1 MKAYMIPLRD
11 TVPSM
16 RFPAVTIGLIV
27 ANVCMFLFEL
37 GVSTRGL
44 DVIFYQWG
52 IVPCT
57 FTRTCQ
63 ARILTPGGFR
73 SVALHPNYLT
83 LLSSMF
89 LHGGWMHIIGNM
101 WSLWIFGDNVEDRMG
116 RAGFLGFYLLSGL
129 AAGVLHIAFNPSSR
143 MPTVGASGAIAG
155 VMGAYLLL
163 FPHARVL
170 TLVPVFIFLQ
180 TIELPAV
187 FFLGFCF
194 LTNLLSGIGS
204 FAAHTG
210 AGGVAWWAHI
220 GGFLVGLLW
229 ALPLRRREARRY
241 QWYYY
246 ADDDNSRW

>member
-1 MKAYMIPLRD
+1 MFPLRD
-11 TVPSM
+11 TVPSL

-27 ANVCMFLFEL
+27 VNAFVFLFEL
-37 GVSTRGL
+37 GNTRGL
-44 DVIFYQWG
+44 DAVFYQWG

-57 FTRTCQ
+57 FTGTCH
-63 ARILTPGGFR
+63 ARLLTPGGFR
-73 SVALHPNYLT
+73 SVPLHPNYLT

-116 RAGFLGFYLLSGL
+116 RAGFLCFYLLSGL
-129 AAGVLHIAFNPSSR
+129 AAGVLHIAFNTSSR
-143 MPTVGASGAIAG
+143 VPTVGASGAIAG

-163 FPHARVL
+163 FPYARVV
-170 TLVPVFIFLQ
+170 TLVPIFIFLQ

-187 FFLGFCF
+187 FFLGFWF

-204 FAAHTG
+204 LAAHTG

-229 ALPLRRREARRY
+229 ALPLRRREVRGY
-241 QWYYY
+241 QQYYY
-246 ADDDNSRW
+246 DDNDRRW

>member
-1 MKAYMIPLRD
+1 MIPLRD
-11 TVPSM
+11 TVPSV

-27 ANVCMFLFEL
+27 VNAFVFLFEL
-37 GVSTRGL
+37 SNTRGL
-44 DVIFYQWG
+44 DAVFYQWG

-57 FTRTCQ
+57 FTSTCPP
-63 ARILTPGGFR
+63 RIRIPGGF
-73 SVALHPNYLT
+73 LLLPQHPPYLT
-83 LLSSMF
+83 ILSSMF

-116 RAGFLGFYLLSGL
+116 RAGFLCFYLLSGL
-129 AAGVLHIAFNPSSR
+129 AAGVLHIVFNPASR
-143 MPTVGASGAIAG
+143 VPTVGASGAIAG

-163 FPHARVL
+163 FPYARVL

-187 FFLGFCF
+187 FFLGFWF

-204 FAAHTG
+204 LAAHTG

-229 ALPLRRREARRY
+229 ALPLRRREARHSQRS
-241 QWYYY
+241 YY
-246 ADDDNSRW
+246 ADDDYSRW

>member
-1 MKAYMIPLRD
+1 MLPLRD
-11 TVPSM
+11 TIPSM

-27 ANVCMFLFEL
+27 VNACVFLFEL
-37 GVSTRGL
+37 GIGTRGL
-44 DVIFYQWG
+44 DAVFYQWG

-57 FTRTCQ
+57 YTGTCH
-63 ARILTPGGFR
+63 ARILTPSGFR
-73 SVALHPNYLT
+73 SGSLHPNYLT

-116 RAGFLGFYLLSGL
+116 RTGFLCFYLLSGL
-129 AAGVLHIAFNPSSR
+129 TAGVLHIAFNPSSR
-143 MPTVGASGAIAG
+143 VPTVGASGAIAG

-170 TLVPVFIFLQ
+170 TLVPIFIFLQ

-187 FFLGFCF
+187 FFLGFWF

-204 FAAHTG
+204 LAAHTG

-229 ALPLRRREARRY
+229 ALPLRRRDAKRSQR
-241 QWYYY
+241 YYY
-246 ADDDNSRW
+246 ADDDYSRW

>member
-1 MKAYMIPLRD
+1 MIPLRD
-11 TVPSM
+11 TIPSM

-27 ANVCMFLFEL
+27 VNAFVFLFEL
-37 GVSTRGL
+37 GVSARGL
-44 DVIFYQWG
+44 DAVFYQWG

-57 FTRTCQ
+57 FTGTCP
-63 ARILTPGGFR
+63 ARLR
-73 SVALHPNYLT
+73 LLVHPNYLT

-116 RAGFLGFYLLSGL
+116 RAGFLCFYLLSGL
-129 AAGVLHIAFNPSSR
+129 TAGVLHIAFNPSSR
-143 MPTVGASGAIAG
+143 IPTVGASGAIAG

-170 TLVPVFIFLQ
+170 TLVPIFIFLQ

-187 FFLGFCF
+187 FFLGFWF

-204 FAAHTG
+204 LAAHTG

-229 ALPLRRREARRY
+229 ALPLRRREDRRY
-241 QWYYY
+241 QQYYY
-246 ADDDNSRW
+246 ADDDYRRW

>member
-1 MKAYMIPLRD
+1 MIPLRD
-11 TVPSM
+11 TVPSI

-27 ANVCMFLFEL
+27 VNAFVFLFEL
-37 GVSTRGL
+37 GASTRGL
-44 DVIFYQWG
+44 DAVFYQWG

-57 FTRTCQ
+57 FTNTCPVRL
-63 ARILTPGGFR
+63 RIPGGF
-73 SVALHPNYLT
+73 LLLPQHPNYLT
-83 LLSSMF
+83 ILSSMF

-116 RAGFLGFYLLSGL
+116 RLGFLCFYLLSGL
-129 AAGVLHIAFNPSSR
+129 AAGVLHIAFNVSSH

-163 FPHARVL
+163 FPYARVL
-170 TLVPVFIFLQ
+170 TLVPIFIFVQ

-187 FFLGFCF
+187 FFLGFWF

-204 FAAHTG
+204 LAAHTG

-220 GGFLVGLLW
+220 GGFLVGVLW
-229 ALPLRRREARRY
+229 ALPLRRQEARRY
-241 QWYYY
+241 QRSYY
-246 ADDDNSRW
+246 ADDDYSRW

>member
-1 MKAYMIPLRD
+1 MFPLRD
-11 TVPSM
+11 TIPSL

-27 ANVCMFLFEL
+27 VNACVFLFEL
-37 GVSTRGL
+37 GAGTRGL
-44 DVIFYQWG
+44 DTLFYQWG

-57 FTRTCQ
+57 FTGTCH
-63 ARILTPGGFR
+63 ARLRTPGGF
-73 SVALHPNYLT
+73 VPLPLHPNYLT

-101 WSLWIFGDNVEDRMG
+101 WSLWIFGDNVEERMG
-116 RAGFLGFYLLSGL
+116 RTGFLCFYLLSGL
-129 AAGVLHIAFNPSSR
+129 TAGILHIVFNTSSR
-143 MPTVGASGAIAG
+143 VPTVGASGAIAG

-163 FPHARVL
+163 FPYARVV
-170 TLVPVFIFLQ
+170 TLVPIFIFLQ

-187 FFLGFCF
+187 VFLGFWF

-204 FAAHTG
+204 LAAHTG

-229 ALPLRRREARRY
+229 ALPLRRREVSRSQR
-241 QWYYY
+241 YYY
-246 ADDDNSRW
+246 ADDDDRRW